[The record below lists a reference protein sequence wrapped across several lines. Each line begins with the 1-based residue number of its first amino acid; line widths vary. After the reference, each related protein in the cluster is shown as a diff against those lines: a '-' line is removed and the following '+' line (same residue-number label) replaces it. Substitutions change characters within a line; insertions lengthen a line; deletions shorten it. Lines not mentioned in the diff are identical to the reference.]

1 MLKRIGEKE
10 ILNIATLIKTC
21 EETHKVT
28 VDDYAILNL
37 ADISIIVDEEWD
49 KLFTKD
55 VPEVFKTDA
64 CDAMCSLY
72 FDKGGIPTYAE
83 YMELVD
89 KYNKSKDD
97 DNENKYHYYYLLATM
112 MKTISCICDY

>member
-1 MLKRIGEKE
+1 MRRVTEKE
-10 ILNIATLIKTC
+10 INSIGELFKIYSDRG
-21 EETHKVT
+21 KVT
-28 VDDYAILNL
+28 VDDHARLNL
-37 ADISIIVDEEWD
+37 EDISIIVDEEWD

-72 FDKGGIPTYAE
+72 FNKGGIPTYAE
-83 YMELVD
+83 YIKLVD

-97 DNENKYHYYYLLATM
+97 DNENKYYYYYLLATM
-112 MKTISCICDY
+112 MKTISCVYDY